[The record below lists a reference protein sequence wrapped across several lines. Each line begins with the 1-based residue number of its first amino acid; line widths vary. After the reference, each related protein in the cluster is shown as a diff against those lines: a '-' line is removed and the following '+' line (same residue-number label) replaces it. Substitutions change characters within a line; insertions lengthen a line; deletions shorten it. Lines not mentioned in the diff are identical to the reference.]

1 MIAVCIGITSV
12 CCCYGRVGIL
22 ASREI
27 GSRVGLGRRR
37 LRHIGLG
44 SNWRGL
50 HRVRLGRR
58 RLGCVGL
65 GRRRLGR
72 VGLGR

>member
-1 MIAVCIGITSV
+1 MIAVCVGITSV

-22 ASREI
+22 DSGEI

-44 SNWRGL
+44 NWRL
-50 HRVRLGRR
+50 HRVRLGR
-58 RLGCVGL
+58 
-65 GRRRLGR
+65 
-72 VGLGR
+72 